1 MKHQEEMF
9 ELDEIV
15 TSQDSGKDAYTKKI
29 VAPIYEPSER
39 PPDLFALVDKMK
51 GAKLVAEID
60 AAEDVPDDIKA
71 FLRLAANRHH
81 RFDYAKIADY
91 YASADAPTQRLFE
104 RSALV
109 IVDFESAISGGFVR
123 LSEELEAV
131 YSSENH
137 EGGA

>member
-1 MKHQEEMF
+1 
-9 ELDEIV
+9 
-15 TSQDSGKDAYTKKI
+15 
-29 VAPIYEPSER
+29 
-39 PPDLFALVDKMK
+39 MK

-60 AAEDVPDDIKA
+60 AAENVPDDIKA

-91 YASADAPTQRLFE
+91 YASADANTQRLFE

-109 IVDFESAISGGFVR
+109 IVDFDDAVASGFVR
-123 LSEELEAV
+123 LSEELEEV
-131 YSSENH
+131 YSSENP